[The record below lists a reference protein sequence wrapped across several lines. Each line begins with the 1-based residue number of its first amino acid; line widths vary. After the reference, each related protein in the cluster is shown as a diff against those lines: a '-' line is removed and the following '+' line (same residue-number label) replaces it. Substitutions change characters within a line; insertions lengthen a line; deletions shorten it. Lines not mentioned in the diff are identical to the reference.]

1 MEEEI
6 RQIQMMLREIS
17 FFDENIE
24 RIIPDGIYGEQTASS
39 VRSFQRNNNLYET
52 GEVDNDTWDKIIEE
66 YDRIQR
72 ENKRHVLVQVIDEA
86 AVPIRVGDAGA
97 SLYVIQAM
105 LLALSEIFENIDT
118 VYVTGVFDADTQA
131 AVEIIQII
139 SGITPNATLDRETI
153 NALAELYMTY
163 VTRNHVK
170 NSDTIQTNI
179 QK

>member
-17 FFDENIE
+17 FFDERIE
-24 RIIPDGIYGEQTASS
+24 RIIPDGIYGEQTANS

-52 GEVDNDTWDKIIEE
+52 GVVDNDTWDRIVEVYDKTIE
-66 YDRIQR
+66 D
-72 ENKRHVLVQVIDEA
+72 NKRNVLVQVIDEGA
-86 AVPIRVGDAGA
+86 IPITVGDSSV

-105 LLALSEIFENIDT
+105 ILALSEYFDNIEAIK
-118 VYVTGVFDADTQA
+118 VTGIFDAPTQSE
-131 AVEIIQII
+131 VERIQII
-139 SGITPNATLDRETI
+139 SGITPNAQIDRTFI

-170 NSDTIQTNI
+170 NSDSIRQS
-179 QK
+179 